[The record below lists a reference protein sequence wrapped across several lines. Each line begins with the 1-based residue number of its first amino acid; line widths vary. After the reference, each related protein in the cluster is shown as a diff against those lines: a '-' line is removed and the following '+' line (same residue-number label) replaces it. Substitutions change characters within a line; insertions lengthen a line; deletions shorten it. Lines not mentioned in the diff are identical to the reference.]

1 MSRRRAQPRRGMPA
15 CFFEQLPV
23 AVTVTDR
30 RGRIRAVN
38 REARRLAGPWPR
50 PGAETCRAYWGCVS
64 GSECPLRRAVAGGRT
79 LRHTLVRAR
88 GARGLETLVERVSP
102 LRGKFRGALIVTGPA
117 TAHFRRLE
125 RLRREARVDAL
136 TGVLN
141 RRRFDAVVALAARA
155 ERRRVPSAFLMLDVD
170 GLKAVNDRHGHAAGD
185 RLLQRLGALLARGT
199 RRGDLVGRVGGD
211 EFAVYCP
218 ATGAAEARRLV
229 RRLRRAIAL
238 DNASHPG
245 EPRLSAQFGAAI
257 GRPRRRDGLRERA
270 DALMRRQKRRV
281 MAGRR

>member
-1 MSRRRAQPRRGMPA
+1 MKRRRPAERAVPA

-23 AVTVTDR
+23 SVTVTDR

-50 PGAETCRAYWGCVS
+50 PGAATCRAYWGCVS
-64 GSECPLRRAVAGGRT
+64 GKECPLVRAVATGRT

-88 GARGLETLVERVSP
+88 GAHGLETLVERVAP
-102 LRGKFRGALIVTGPA
+102 LRGPLRGALIVTGPA

-125 RLRREARVDAL
+125 RLRHEARVDAL

-141 RRRFDAVVALAARA
+141 RRRFDAMVALAARA
-155 ERRRVPSAFLMLDVD
+155 ERRRAPSAFLMLDVD
-170 GLKAVNDRHGHAAGD
+170 GLKKVNDRWGHAAGD

-218 ATGAAEARRLV
+218 STGPAEARRLV
-229 RRLRRAIAL
+229 RRLRRSIAQ
-238 DNASHPG
+238 DNALRPG

-257 GRPRRRDGLRERA
+257 GRPGSRDGLRERA
-270 DALMRRQKRRV
+270 DSLLRRQKLRAR
-281 MAGRR
+281 AGR